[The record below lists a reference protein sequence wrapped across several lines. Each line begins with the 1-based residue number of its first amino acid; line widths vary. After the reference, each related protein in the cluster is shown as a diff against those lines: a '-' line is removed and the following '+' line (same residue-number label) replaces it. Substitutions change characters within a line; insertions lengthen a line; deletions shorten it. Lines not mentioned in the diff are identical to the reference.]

1 MEGVIGRRESFA
13 FLRLHYPRKVF
24 VTMKCCVKSEY
35 PPNLSKQLKVD
46 MKVNTMDEAKFLSK
60 Q

>member
-1 MEGVIGRRESFA
+1 MDGVIGRRESFA
-13 FLRLHYPRKVF
+13 FLRLQYPHKGF

-35 PPNLSKQLKVD
+35 PPNLSKQLKAD
-46 MKVNTMDEAKFLSK
+46 MKVNTVDEAKFLSK